1 MLDATKPLRHSAWSS
16 HGVAL
21 LDFGAAIDLRLYP
34 PGTELCGDG
43 GAADGFA
50 CGAMRDGGTW
60 TTEVRALP
68 CRRPRVRPSRVS
80 RSHPASSLPP
90 PQGDAF
96 AAGASAHFLLFGEYM
111 VAERSADGRWAAA
124 PAGRARAWDAEVW
137 APLFDALLNGAP
149 DLGELADGLQR
160 HLDAS
165 APRRKEL
172 RDALRAQYA
181 ALGEAGAIAP

>member
-1 MLDATKPLRHSAWSS
+1 MDDRGARATLPTPPRPTLP
-16 HGVAL
+16 
-21 LDFGAAIDLRLYP
+21 RLS
-34 PGTELCGDG
+34 LS
-43 GAADGFA
+43 
-50 CGAMRDGGTW
+50 
-60 TTEVRALP
+60 
-68 CRRPRVRPSRVS
+68 PRT
-80 RSHPASSLPP
+80 LPP

-111 VAERSADGRWAAA
+111 AAERSDDGRWAAA
-124 PAGRARAWDAEVW
+124 PAGRARAWDAELW

>member
-1 MLDATKPLRHSAWSS
+1 MDDRGARATLPT
-16 HGVAL
+16 
-21 LDFGAAIDLRLYP
+21 P
-34 PGTELCGDG
+34 PRPT
-43 GAADGFA
+43 
-50 CGAMRDGGTW
+50 
-60 TTEVRALP
+60 LP
-68 CRRPRVRPSRVS
+68 RRSLSPRT
-80 RSHPASSLPP
+80 LPP

-111 VAERSADGRWAAA
+111 VVERSADGRWAAA
-124 PAGRARAWDAEVW
+124 PAGRARAWDAGVW

>member
-1 MLDATKPLRHSAWSS
+1 MDDRGARATLPT
-16 HGVAL
+16 
-21 LDFGAAIDLRLYP
+21 P
-34 PGTELCGDG
+34 PASDPPASL
-43 GAADGFA
+43 
-50 CGAMRDGGTW
+50 
-60 TTEVRALP
+60 
-68 CRRPRVRPSRVS
+68 
-80 RSHPASSLPP
+80 SHPASLPP

-124 PAGRARAWDAEVW
+124 PAGRARAWDAELW

>member
-1 MLDATKPLRHSAWSS
+1 
-16 HGVAL
+16 
-21 LDFGAAIDLRLYP
+21 
-34 PGTELCGDG
+34 
-43 GAADGFA
+43 
-50 CGAMRDGGTW
+50 
-60 TTEVRALP
+60 
-68 CRRPRVRPSRVS
+68 
-80 RSHPASSLPP
+80 
-90 PQGDAF
+90 
-96 AAGASAHFLLFGEYM
+96 M
-111 VAERSADGRWAAA
+111 VAERSDDGRWAAA
-124 PAGRARAWDAEVW
+124 PAGRARAWDAELW

>member
-1 MLDATKPLRHSAWSS
+1 MDDRGARATLPT
-16 HGVAL
+16 
-21 LDFGAAIDLRLYP
+21 P
-34 PGTELCGDG
+34 PPPT
-43 GAADGFA
+43 
-50 CGAMRDGGTW
+50 
-60 TTEVRALP
+60 P
-68 CRRPRVRPSRVS
+68 PSRLFS
-80 RSHPASSLPP
+80 LTRTLPP

-111 VAERSADGRWAAA
+111 VAERSEDGRWAAA
-124 PAGRARAWDAEVW
+124 PAGRARAWEAELW

-181 ALGEAGAIAP
+181 ALGEAGAIEP

>member
-1 MLDATKPLRHSAWSS
+1 MDDRGARAILPTPATSE
-16 HGVAL
+16 
-21 LDFGAAIDLRLYP
+21 P
-34 PGTELCGDG
+34 PASL
-43 GAADGFA
+43 
-50 CGAMRDGGTW
+50 
-60 TTEVRALP
+60 
-68 CRRPRVRPSRVS
+68 
-80 RSHPASSLPP
+80 SHPASFPP

-124 PAGRARAWDAEVW
+124 PAGRARAWDAELW

>member
-1 MLDATKPLRHSAWSS
+1 MDDRGARAT
-16 HGVAL
+16 
-21 LDFGAAIDLRLYP
+21 
-34 PGTELCGDG
+34 
-43 GAADGFA
+43 
-50 CGAMRDGGTW
+50 
-60 TTEVRALP
+60 LP
-68 CRRPRVRPSRVS
+68 TRPRPRPSRVALS
-80 RSHPASSLPP
+80 PRTLPPP

-124 PAGRARAWDAEVW
+124 PAGRARAWDAELW